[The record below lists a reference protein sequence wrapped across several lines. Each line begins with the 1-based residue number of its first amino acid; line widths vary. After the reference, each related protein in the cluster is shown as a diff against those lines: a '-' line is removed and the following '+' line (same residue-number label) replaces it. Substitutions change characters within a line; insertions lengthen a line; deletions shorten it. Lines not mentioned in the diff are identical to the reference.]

1 MRTRNVLAAIDF
13 PRRRMDAFTYSTF
26 TATMALVALAL
37 AVVAL
42 VVRFTTSPETR
53 AGLASS
59 ARWLAWLVAATCMT
73 GSLIYSEYFHFPP
86 CLLCWYQR
94 IAMYPLAAILLVGA
108 IRNDSKIRT
117 YGLPLSI
124 IGLGISIYHVLIQNF
139 PNLEAGGACDPAVPC
154 TAKLVNMFG
163 FVSIPFMAGAG
174 FLLITVLLATFSG
187 ATVPEK
193 DA

>member
-1 MRTRNVLAAIDF
+1 
-13 PRRRMDAFTYSTF
+13 MDAFTYSTF
-26 TATMALVALAL
+26 TAVMALVALVL
-37 AVVAL
+37 AIVAL
-42 VVRFTTSPETR
+42 VVRFVVPAPTR
-53 AGLASS
+53 AGLASP
-59 ARWLAWLVAATCMT
+59 ARWLAWLVAATCT
-73 GSLIYSEYFHFPP
+73 VGSLIYSEYFHFPP

-94 IAMYPLAAILLVGA
+94 IAMYPLAVILLVGA
-108 IRNDSKIRT
+108 IRDDRKIRT

-139 PNLEAGGACDPAVPC
+139 PNLDAGGACDPAVPC

-174 FLLITVLLATFSG
+174 FLLITVLLATFIC
-187 ATVPEK
+187 ATDPEK